1 MKQRKGKVLGMAKKV
16 RIGFVGTGGIAHAH
30 MRPYMTF
37 DDVEI
42 VGACDLVPGKAR
54 EFLDKYGLTNAPAF
68 ESVEE
73 LIKNVEMDGASV
85 CSYNTQHAA
94 CAIPLLEAGIHV
106 LCEKPMSFTLQEGV
120 DMVRASRKSGKIL
133 TIGFQP
139 RYDFMRK
146 KVDSIIESG
155 ALGKVY
161 YVQSGGGRRRGIP
174 GSTFVDKEKAGYGCL
189 GDIGCYSIDE
199 ALHAIKYPKPLT
211 VSAIATNYF
220 GKNPK
225 YWKGWET
232 FDVDD
237 FSAALVRME
246 GDVTYVFK
254 QSWAMHADSLGDN
267 LWLGTEGAIKVKCGF
282 DELNHPSNVMYY
294 TDVNGQHIDSYVLP
308 TIPFD
313 AYEGDK
319 PGDMWVGKMRGF
331 VDAVLTNG
339 PAPVP
344 CEEILH
350 NQAICDGIYRSSKL
364 GKEVEIDI
372 PQI

>member
-1 MKQRKGKVLGMAKKV
+1 MAKL
-16 RIGFVGTGGIAHAH
+16 RIGIVGTGGIANAH
-30 MRPYMTF
+30 MNPYRTF

-42 VGACDLVPGKAR
+42 VGACDIVPGKAR
-54 EFLDKYGLTNAPAF
+54 AFLDKYGLEKAPAF
-68 ESVEE
+68 EDVKD
-73 LIKNVEMDGASV
+73 LIKHVPMDGASV
-85 CSYNTQHAA
+85 CTYNTTHAE
-94 CAIPLLEAGIHV
+94 CAIALLEAGINV
-106 LCEKPMSFTLQEGV
+106 LCEKPMSFTLQEAAE
-120 DMVRASRKSGKIL
+120 MVRASRKANKFL

-146 KVDSIIESG
+146 KVDAIIDSG

-174 GSTFVDKEKAGYGCL
+174 AGTFVDKAKAGYGCL

-199 ALHAIKYPKPLT
+199 CLHAIHYPKPLT

-225 YWKGWET
+225 YWPGADP

-237 FSAALVRME
+237 FSVALVRME
-246 GDVTYVFK
+246 GDVSYVFK
-254 QSWAMHADSLGDN
+254 QSWAMHADTLGDT
-267 LWLGTEGAIKVKCGF
+267 LWLGTEGAIKILNAP
-282 DELNHPSNVMYY
+282 DEQNRPSRVMYF

-308 TIPFD
+308 TIPFN
-313 AYEGDK
+313 AYEGSTPVDIW
-319 PGDMWVGKMRGF
+319 PAKMRGF
-331 VDAVLTNG
+331 VDALLSGG

-344 CEEILH
+344 GEEILY

-364 GKEVEIDI
+364 GHEVEIEI
-372 PQI
+372 PKI